1 MKTYKEFCEATN
13 APSDDKN
20 TFERYASYAFGYAIA
35 LEMDNETLRK
45 AVITAGQVV
54 QQLRAEIEKGKQ
66 QQNKE
71 ESNKNV

>member
-13 APSDDKN
+13 AQSEDKN
-20 TFERYASYAFGYAIA
+20 TFERYATYAFGYALA

-54 QQLRAEIEKGKQ
+54 QQLRAKLETNEKE
-66 QQNKE
+66 QNKE
-71 ESNKNV
+71 EKGENV

>member
-13 APSDDKN
+13 AQSEDKK
-20 TFERYASYAFGYAIA
+20 TYAFGYALA

-54 QQLRAEIEKGKQ
+54 QQLRAKLETIEKE
-66 QQNKE
+66 QNKE
-71 ESNKNV
+71 EKGENV